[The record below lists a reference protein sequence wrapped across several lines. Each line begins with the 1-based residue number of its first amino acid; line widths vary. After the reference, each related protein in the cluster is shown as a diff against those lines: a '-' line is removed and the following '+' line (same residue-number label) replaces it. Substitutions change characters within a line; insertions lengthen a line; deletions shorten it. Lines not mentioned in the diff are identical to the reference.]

1 VGRMHLAAVW
11 NSCCCK
17 YLKVFRQCLP
27 EGVQGLIL
35 LRLNFCIFSREIDN
49 NRYICRLQIHTAVC
63 LGVHILQVGKSV

>member
-1 VGRMHLAAVW
+1 MKIGLCTVDEVSISGGCSFIEATVGRMHLAAVW

-35 LRLNFCIFSREIDN
+35 LRLNFCVFSGEIDS
-49 NRYICRLQIHTAVC
+49 NR
-63 LGVHILQVGKSV
+63 